1 MPHHNID
8 CPSGSTIVSRRDRAF
23 TACLALNIL
32 NSEDTWMKKAFRELS
47 LQCTAVVAVIGKRS
61 PVRHH
66 STWWS
71 SEIQAPGNLMKQE
84 RPQVKSLQLLL
95 NTSSLNSW
103 PIWRPH
109 NYTGINV
116 ELLYGLVCHDSLAL
130 LGNIDHCARLHYWL
144 LWSCQ
149 DLATPAMYH

>member
-1 MPHHNID
+1 MGLIHMPHHNID

-23 TACLALNIL
+23 AACFALNIL

-71 SEIQAPGNLMKQE
+71 SEIQTPGNLMKQE

-103 PIWRPH
+103 TIGKTTTTKWSMSSC
-109 NYTGINV
+109 YMALFATIT
-116 ELLYGLVCHDSLAL
+116 LLCLVTSITALAYIIGYYGLVR
-130 LGNIDHCARLHYWL
+130 I
-144 LWSCQ
+144 
-149 DLATPAMYH
+149 